1 MKYFLNFIFSILL
14 KYLYPSI
21 TTGKL
26 RTIKN
31 ISDADINFA
40 YLISTSSVENI
51 NNAYLD
57 RLELSGHNLNT
68 IKSVILE
75 YDSLNLGERELFW
88 KIKEN
93 TFLLSQI
100 NSCENKDAI
109 LTIAKADYD
118 SLYCLSQM
126 FENIYDQNID
136 HYSKLEFLELNQIIT
151 DNQIEAINSWT
162 FEDYPDSLLKLEEN
176 ILINT
181 FQYAE
186 ILELQKNQNTDNKMS
201 LKELEVDKD
210 NENKLKEIVL
220 LKTFNFLFF
229 EVEVTKESEEGIF
242 SISKSDSLITKSLN
256 KAIQIFKIKEDDES
270 SNVGNFIG
278 TFRKTKYVNHSEDRI
293 YLEYKK
299 NTERCVLKTVIES
312 DGTVDIDTSILKTSY
327 GKDFLEKVFIVR
339 TLETDTYM
347 GEFRIPKN
355 NFSINSCILVP
366 TKNSKEYTKK
376 AIETLDIFDYFE
388 VETEEKE
395 EKEEKIKHNSTK
407 EDIKKVEKI
416 KINPLQEINL

>member
-21 TTGKL
+21 TAGKL

-68 IKSVILE
+68 IKSVVLE

-93 TFLLSQI
+93 TFLFSQI

-118 SLYCLSQM
+118 SLYCLAQM

-162 FEDYPDSLLKLEEN
+162 FEDYSDSLLKLEEN

-186 ILELQKNQNTDNKMS
+186 ILELQKNQNIGNKMS
-201 LKELEVDKD
+201 LKELEADKD

-242 SISKSDSLITKSLN
+242 SISKSDSKLINVN
-256 KAIQIFKIKEDDES
+256 KAIQIFKIKEDDGF

-278 TFRKTKYVNHSEDRI
+278 TFRKTKYVDNYSEDRI

-299 NTERCVLKTVIES
+299 NIERCVLKTVIES

-327 GKDFLEKVFIVR
+327 GENFLEKVFIVR

-376 AIETLDIFDYFE
+376 AIKTLDIFDYFE

-395 EKEEKIKHNSTK
+395 EKIKHNSTK
-407 EDIKKVEKI
+407 ENIKKVEKI